1 MSPDTVPARAILLT
15 AVAMFCFAANSILC
29 RLALAPGLI
38 DAATFTTVRVFSGGA
53 MLSAVAYV
61 LRGQLPRLAQVS
73 LPSAIALLG
82 YLIFFSFAYARL
94 DAGSG
99 ALILIGAV
107 QIIMFGKA
115 FVEGERFLLSQW
127 AGLGLALFGFAYLVS
142 PGISA
147 PDALGA
153 VLMALSGISWGCFSL
168 LARGGRDPIAANAG
182 NFLVC
187 LVPTMIVNLLFGHP
201 LGAAPAGLLLAAISG
216 AIATGFGYV
225 VWYFAVRDLPVTH
238 AATAQLSMPALVAF
252 GGATFLSEPITT
264 RLLMA
269 CAAMLGGIALVVG
282 RQRELLTDGYLRRRR
297 FLPSEARSP
306 KQKGS

>member
-1 MSPDTVPARAILLT
+1 MSPDKIPARAILLT

-29 RLALAPGLI
+29 RSALAPGLI

-99 ALILIGAV
+99 ALVLIGAV
-107 QIIMFGKA
+107 QVTMFGIA
-115 FVEGERFLLSQW
+115 FLEGERFLLSQW
-127 AGLGLALFGFAYLVS
+127 AGLGLALFGFVYLVS
-142 PGISA
+142 PGVSA
-147 PDALGA
+147 PDPFGA

-187 LVPTMIVNLLFGHP
+187 LFPAVIINLLFGLP
-201 LGAAPAGLLLAAISG
+201 LGVAPTGLLLAAVSG

-225 VWYFAVRDLPVTH
+225 VWYFAIRDLPVTH
-238 AATAQLSMPALVAF
+238 AATAQLSMPALVAL
-252 GGATFLSEPITT
+252 GGAAFLSEPITA
-264 RLLMA
+264 RLLVA
-269 CAAMLGGIALVVG
+269 SVAMLGGVALVLG
-282 RQRELLTDGYLRRRR
+282 RRRELPTA
-297 FLPSEARSP
+297 S
-306 KQKGS
+306 